1 MAACCHSG
9 SDYAIDGVGLIYVH
23 ADWEITNHV
32 SDKAGTVFPLV
43 GMTGDPDINHLN
55 ALMVLL
61 ANPKSIVI
69 VGLDGIP
76 RTLGNVIE
84 PTHFKVHD
92 GVMFDLMAQGPGLMI
107 NTVALQNAMRKVI
120 SEVVS
125 HLEASILGC
134 DDLFTRYIMGV
145 QVASLFKF
153 PIVDINGGV
162 EYKHFYGYVFETEMS
177 RSEISLLARSVSH
190 EGATVPNSNKILDFE
205 TSRLLLS
212 SCAAT
217 HTSAVKN
224 GWAPNNHADTGKGLI
239 QQLLVDAYFRT
250 LLKHNGFG
258 IFRGDPVFYYYP
270 KIEAVARL
278 GVKVT
283 FEWLS
288 FSFPVEDFNL
298 SMLLFNVISAL
309 CPRADRLLVTLIA
322 RGRTDYRAQYS
333 EASRMVLSIGGDP
346 INEFSN
352 RVVNPFFANIMLKD
366 VNISAVYVEIT
377 KVAWYDSVSR
387 VRSLMMAS
395 NELNDAPTSLA
406 VWANKLDDI
415 IRKADSA
422 SIMGPAPGE
431 GGKPGV
437 AYV

>member
-1 MAACCHSG
+1 MAAIYPEFPIPYTKISRSERDRGQISAVVDSIPLRLSLNNTGPTIKVSAVGQGDGDKAVGTRRLDIASMFQPLSIMAACCHSG

-239 QQLLVDAYFRT
+239 QQLSGC
-250 LLKHNGFG
+250 LL
-258 IFRGDPVFYYYP
+258 
-270 KIEAVARL
+270 
-278 GVKVT
+278 
-283 FEWLS
+283 
-288 FSFPVEDFNL
+288 
-298 SMLLFNVISAL
+298 
-309 CPRADRLLVTLIA
+309 
-322 RGRTDYRAQYS
+322 
-333 EASRMVLSIGGDP
+333 
-346 INEFSN
+346 
-352 RVVNPFFANIMLKD
+352 
-366 VNISAVYVEIT
+366 
-377 KVAWYDSVSR
+377 
-387 VRSLMMAS
+387 
-395 NELNDAPTSLA
+395 
-406 VWANKLDDI
+406 
-415 IRKADSA
+415 
-422 SIMGPAPGE
+422 
-431 GGKPGV
+431 
-437 AYV
+437 